1 MARWSA
7 KALLITAGALLVGGA
22 IWYARA
28 ATVPLIVAAL
38 ISTQLL
44 PLIAWATG
52 RGVARGLAIAASL
65 IGVLLITAGLAWL
78 FADALFGNLG
88 GVGEDISEGADQVV
102 AWLRDNNAWVEQHE
116 NAIRDFLKG
125 ILPAAK
131 EAAGGL
137 LAGALGSLALAAQL
151 VSGALLMFVFLLY
164 LLTGGDA
171 VWSWIQ
177 NRFSAGRRDR
187 VASVG
192 AAAWNAASGY
202 IRGIALVALVDS
214 TVITL
219 GMLVIGTPHA
229 GTLALL
235 TFLSLFIPILG
246 AWVSGAV
253 IVLVTLAAEGTGA
266 AAAMAAIILIAQ
278 QLDSMF
284 VTPLVYQKTVNL
296 HPIVTLTA
304 VIVGSQLLGIVGAFL
319 AVPMVA
325 VGWAVYNSLEQRDPE
340 PTSASESGLA
350 GASP

>member
-28 ATVPLIVAAL
+28 ATVPLIVVAL

-78 FADALFGNLG
+78 FADALFGDLG

-102 AWLRDNNAWVEQHE
+102 TWLRDNNAWVEQHE

-137 LAGALGSLALAAQL
+137 LAGALGGLALAAQL

-187 VASVG
+187 VTSVG
-192 AAAWNAASGY
+192 AAA
-202 IRGIALVALVDS
+202 
-214 TVITL
+214 
-219 GMLVIGTPHA
+219 
-229 GTLALL
+229 
-235 TFLSLFIPILG
+235 
-246 AWVSGAV
+246 
-253 IVLVTLAAEGTGA
+253 
-266 AAAMAAIILIAQ
+266 
-278 QLDSMF
+278 
-284 VTPLVYQKTVNL
+284 
-296 HPIVTLTA
+296 
-304 VIVGSQLLGIVGAFL
+304 
-319 AVPMVA
+319 
-325 VGWAVYNSLEQRDPE
+325 
-340 PTSASESGLA
+340 
-350 GASP
+350 